1 MCAVRPI
8 NESKFLSNVTTRKY
22 LLIINLEVDIESVHD
37 ACLEATHQIL
47 HHRRVVVALA
57 RRIIH
62 GLLADL
68 DAC

>member
-8 NESKFLSNVTTRKY
+8 NESKFLSNVKTREY

-37 ACLEATHQIL
+37 ACLEAAHQVL
-47 HHRRVVVALA
+47 HHRCVVVALA
-57 RRIIH
+57 GRVIH